1 MTTTASVQFRTEFE
15 PLVKHAYQGNTKLLN
30 TVRTR
35 MNANARTVS
44 FPKLGKGTASLRIP
58 GANVT
63 PMNATHTAVTT
74 TIYDYDASDYSY
86 VEDLDKISFDE
97 KQELVKVAGGA
108 VGRGIDQVIID
119 AMIASSFATAVA
131 ISEGGANTSLNI
143 EKFTKASALLNANGV
158 PSSDRYMAVTADAL
172 MNALRETEVGSAEY
186 IPFKLP
192 TYQTPANSIGSPQ
205 VPQPYN
211 MADMYTNLQP
221 PRFAAQGGMMETQG
235 AFPANPLTMQSNP
248 AMAMGAQPLPM
259 NTPGVPMNVPMGFA
273 NGGMPPVGIASLAA
287 GGYPPRTGQISGPGT
302 EKSDSIPAMLSD
314 GEFVM
319 TASAVRGAGKGS
331 RREGAKKMYKL
342 MHQLEKNSERG

>member
-15 PLVKHAYQGNTKLLN
+15 PLVKHAYQGNTKLLG

-172 MNALRETEVGSAEY
+172 MNALRETEVGSADFNTIRALVSGELDTFCGFKIIMIETRTNEGGLPLATTNQRNCLAY
-186 IPFKLP
+186 HKDAVGLAMNGGIKTSVDWIPEKKSWLI
-192 TYQTPANSIGSPQ
+192 SSS
-205 VPQPYN
+205 
-211 MADMYTNLQP
+211 
-221 PRFAAQGGMMETQG
+221 FAAG
-235 AFPANPLTMQSNP
+235 AVTID
-248 AMAMGAQPLPM
+248 
-259 NTPGVPMNVPMGFA
+259 TDGVIDVLCYEA
-273 NGGMPPVGIASLAA
+273 
-287 GGYPPRTGQISGPGT
+287 
-302 EKSDSIPAMLSD
+302 
-314 GEFVM
+314 
-319 TASAVRGAGKGS
+319 
-331 RREGAKKMYKL
+331 
-342 MHQLEKNSERG
+342 